1 MMLPVIYFCAVIN
14 NGTIYWRDDRIYKT
28 EEGARKRQNELKAEH
43 PKGLVIL
50 YADDF
55 KMA

>member
-14 NGTIYWRDDRIYKT
+14 NGTIYWRDDRLYTT
-28 EEGARKRQNELKAEH
+28 EKGVKKRLEFLKSYH
-43 PKGLVIL
+43 KKGLVVL

-55 KMA
+55 KQA

>member
-28 EEGARKRQNELKAEH
+28 EEGARKRQNELKKEH